1 MSGSGTCRPQ
11 PVVMP
16 LGSTSIASSI
26 ELEVT
31 AMTTKEL
38 AVQLH
43 AAPIGMLRCDRNA
56 KLTFVYDDKAR
67 TARNAVTLS
76 LSLPLA
82 RREHGHDAVDAFLWG
97 LLPDNEHV
105 LSRWAREFH
114 VSSRNPFSLL
124 AHVGED
130 CAGAVQIVPPERVA
144 DIEGPGPVRVHW
156 LTAVEVAERLRALRG
171 DESAWSRADDEGR
184 FSLAGAQPKMALF
197 HDGMRWGIPIG
208 RTPTTHIL
216 KPPTGALH
224 GQIENEH
231 FCLRLARALRLPVA
245 SSVIARFED
254 ETAIVVERYDRIKL
268 TREMASALA
277 ARAAADAAAL
287 AARASD
293 PARAATAAADAAEA
307 AVRAAGLARLG
318 KTQPVL
324 RLHQEDMC
332 QALGVRPQSKYQ
344 NEGGPSAERIA
355 DLLRDHSDKPRQDM
369 NGFSDALLFNWL
381 IGGSD
386 AHAKN
391 YSLLHGEGGRV
402 RLAPLYDL
410 ASALP
415 YPSLNTPRL
424 KLAMKLGGHYRLR
437 DIGARELR
445 KLAMELKHR
454 PDAMIER
461 ARDLCAQLPQSA
473 EQVRDDCRRAGL
485 AHPILDQLTT
495 ALVERVQRC
504 RSQLDE

>member
-1 MSGSGTCRPQ
+1 
-11 PVVMP
+11 
-16 LGSTSIASSI
+16 
-26 ELEVT
+26 
-31 AMTTKEL
+31 MTTKQL
-38 AVQLH
+38 AVLLH

-56 KLTFVYDDKAR
+56 KLSFVYDDKAR
-67 TARNAVTLS
+67 MARNAVTLS

-82 RREHGHDAVDAFLWG
+82 RREHGHNAVDAFLWG
-97 LLPDNEHV
+97 LLPDNENV

-130 CAGAVQIVPPERVA
+130 CAGAVQIVPLERVP

-156 LTAVEVAERLRALRG
+156 LTEAEIAERLRALRS

-197 HDGMRWGIPIG
+197 HDGKRWGIPIG

-231 FCLRLARALRLPVA
+231 FCLRVARAQRLPVA

-254 ETAIVVERYDRIKL
+254 ETAIVIERYDRVRL
-268 TREMASALA
+268 SAARPPATSEARKGATHA
-277 ARAAADAAAL
+277 AGRAAA
-287 AARASD
+287 R
-293 PARAATAAADAAEA
+293 
-307 AVRAAGLARLG
+307 
-318 KTQPVL
+318 KTQPVV

-332 QALGVRPQSKYQ
+332 QALAVRPQSKYQ
-344 NEGGPSAERIA
+344 NEGGPSPEQIA
-355 DLLRDHSDKPRQDM
+355 DLLRDHSNKPREDLAV
-369 NGFSDALLFNWL
+369 FTDALLFNWL
-381 IGGSD
+381 LGGSD

-402 RLAPLYDL
+402 RLAPLYDV

-437 DIGARELR
+437 EIGARELR
-445 KLAMELKHR
+445 KLAAGLKQD
-454 PDAMIER
+454 PDAVIER
-461 ARDLCAQLPQSA
+461 ARDLC
-473 EQVRDDCRRAGL
+473 EQVPQGAETVRDQCKRAGL
-485 AHPILDQLTT
+485 DHPILDQLTA
-495 ALVERVQRC
+495 ALAQRVQRC
-504 RSQLDE
+504 SEQLRE